1 LSCALVTGATG
12 FIGRHTLSRLAE
24 RGFDVHAV
32 ARSMPPDRSE
42 ATWHTTDLL
51 EPGAAERLVRT
62 IRPSHLLHLAWFAT
76 PGEFWSS
83 PENHR
88 WVEASTTLIREFA
101 AAGGKRVV
109 VAGTCAEYD
118 WNSGL
123 CVEGETP
130 LEPATLYGHCKH
142 VLHER
147 TQQLAR
153 EAGIAA
159 AWGRI
164 FFVYGPHEHPDRLVA
179 SVICS
184 LLRGAEAR
192 CSHGQQVRDFLHV
205 ADVADA
211 FVALVA
217 SDAAGPVNIASGSP
231 TRVRDIVELVAA
243 AIGRRDLLRFG
254 AVSTPPGDPPV
265 LVADVRRLRE
275 ELGWVPR
282 FSLEE
287 GVMQTVQWWRE
298 QRAHLA
304 ASECRIQ

>member
-1 LSCALVTGATG
+1 LNRALVTGATG
-12 FIGRHTLSRLAE
+12 FIGRQTLSRLAE

-32 ARSMPPDRSE
+32 GRSAPPAATSK
-42 ATWHTTDLL
+42 ATWHIVDLL
-51 EPGAAERLVRT
+51 APGAAERLVRA

-83 PENHR
+83 SENHR

-101 AAGGKRVV
+101 AAGGERVV

-118 WNSGL
+118 WDTGV

-142 VLHER
+142 VLYKR
-147 TQQLAR
+147 TQQLAT

-164 FFVYGPHEHPDRLVA
+164 FFVYGPHEHPSRLVA
-179 SVICS
+179 SVIGS
-184 LLRGAEAR
+184 LLRGEEAR

-211 FVALVA
+211 FVSLVD
-217 SDAAGPVNIASGSP
+217 SDAAGPLNIASGSC
-231 TRVRDIVELVAA
+231 TRVRHLVELVAA

-254 AVSTPPGDPPV
+254 AVPTPPGEPPV

-275 ELGWVPR
+275 ELAWVPG
-282 FSLEE
+282 FTLEE
-287 GVMQTVQWWRE
+287 GVMQTVEWWRKE
-298 QRAHLA
+298 GAPEHP
-304 ASECRIQ
+304 

>member
-1 LSCALVTGATG
+1 LSRVLVTGATG
-12 FIGRHTLSRLAE
+12 FIGRHTLPRLAE
-24 RGFDVHAV
+24 RGFEVHAV
-32 ARSMPPDRSE
+32 ARSAPSDASE
-42 ATWHTTDLL
+42 ATWHTADLL
-51 EPGAAERLVRT
+51 EPGAAEELVRA

-88 WVEASTTLIREFA
+88 WLEASTALIREFA
-101 AAGGKRVV
+101 AAGGERVV

-118 WNSGL
+118 WSSGL

-142 VLHER
+142 VLRER
-147 TQQLAR
+147 TQQLSR

-164 FFVYGPHEHPDRLVA
+164 FFLYGPYEHPNRLVA
-179 SVICS
+179 SVIRS
-184 LLRGAEAR
+184 LLRGEEAR
-192 CSHGQQVRDFLHV
+192 CSHGRQVRDFLHV

-211 FVALVA
+211 FVALVD

-231 TRVRDIVELVAA
+231 TRVRDLVQLVAA
-243 AIGRRDLLRFG
+243 AIGRRDLVRFG
-254 AVSTPPGDPPV
+254 AVPTPPGEPPV

-275 ELGWVPR
+275 ELAWVPR
-282 FSLEE
+282 LSLEE
-287 GVMQTVQWWRE
+287 GVTQTVEWWRKE
-298 QRAHLA
+298 ESPPA
-304 ASECRIQ
+304 